1 VDRRAAIA
9 VLAGALVAVLFA
21 AITTAGEV
29 RLIDGPPTFF
39 DDAEPGVLVPPPQDD
54 ETLEDTAVAER
65 EDREPSPLVE
75 LIARVLVWG
84 ALAFAAAVALAL
96 LWRHRPT
103 FERRRRRRERDRPL
117 DVLADVATT
126 ITDSAGAQ
134 RAALRRGSPRNAI
147 VECWLLLEAAV
158 IAAGVERRPA
168 DTSTELTERV
178 LADRD
183 VDAAAIAALA
193 ALYREARF
201 SDHEMSESSRRAAID
216 ALDRVHGSLGRSA
229 RGSRGTPQRV
239 DST

>member
-9 VLAGALVAVLFA
+9 VLVGALVAVLFA

-39 DDAEPGVLVPPPQDD
+39 DGTEPGMLAPPPQDD
-54 ETLEDTAVAER
+54 ETVETAVAEER
-65 EDREPSPLVE
+65 EDRETSPLVE

-103 FERRRRRRERDRPL
+103 FERRRRRRDRDRPL

-126 ITDSAGAQ
+126 ISDNADAQ

-158 IAAGVERRPA
+158 IEAGVERRPA
-168 DTSTELTERV
+168 DTSAELTERV
-178 LADRD
+178 LADHD
-183 VDAAAIAALA
+183 VDAAAIAGLA

-201 SDHEMSESSRRAAID
+201 SDHEMTESSRRAAID
-216 ALDRVHGSLGRSA
+216 ALDRVHDRLGRAA
-229 RGSRGTPQRV
+229 RGRTTPQTV
-239 DST
+239 EST

>member
-29 RLIDGPPTFF
+29 RLIDGAPSFF
-39 DDAEPGVLVPPPQDD
+39 ESAEPGQLVPPAQDD
-54 ETLEDTAVAER
+54 EPAEDATVE
-65 EDREPSPLVE
+65 EPNDREPSPMVE

-84 ALAFAAAVALAL
+84 ALAFAAIVAAIL

-103 FERRRRRRERDRPL
+103 FQRRRRRRERDRPL
-117 DVLADVATT
+117 DVLADVATSVG
-126 ITDSAGAQ
+126 DSADAQ

-158 IAAGVERRPA
+158 IDAGVERRPA

-178 LADRD
+178 LAEHE
-183 VDAAAIAALA
+183 VDAAAIAQLA
-193 ALYREARF
+193 GLYREARF
-201 SDHEMSESSRRAAID
+201 SDHEMSEPSRRAAID
-216 ALDRVHGSLGRSA
+216 ALDRVHHSLHRGARPAPRPVGSA
-229 RGSRGTPQRV
+229 
-239 DST
+239 